1 MGGLTWSP
9 SIFKDSELELPAQ
22 QQIITTTR
30 HWVDHLVVG
39 LNLCPFAQAE
49 LLNQR
54 VRFEVTSVTDE
65 AGLLETLQAEL
76 VLLDQQPGIET
87 TLLIHPRA
95 VTEFGQYNQF
105 LDQVD
110 LLLETGDWLGIY
122 QVASFHPD
130 YQFGGTYPDDAENY
144 TNRSPYPMLHLLREQ
159 SLERAIERYGDT
171 DQIPQRNI
179 ELLEQMGSQQLAGLL
194 AACFDSHGD

>member
-1 MGGLTWSP
+1 MP
-9 SIFKDSELELPAQ
+9 EHH

-30 HWVDHLVVG
+30 NWVDNLVVG
-39 LNLCPFAQAE
+39 LNLCPFARAELINQKIRFEFTPATEEAE
-49 LLNQR
+49 LL
-54 VRFEVTSVTDE
+54 E
-65 AGLLETLQAEL
+65 ALHAEL
-76 VLLDQQPGIET
+76 VRLDQQPDVET
-87 TLLIHPRA
+87 TLLIHPQA

-110 LLLETGDWLGIY
+110 LLLETGGWLGIY

-130 YQFGGTYPDDAENY
+130 YQFGGTHPDDAENY

-194 AACFDSHGD
+194 AACFDSHGN

>member
-1 MGGLTWSP
+1 MISP
-9 SIFKDSELELPAQ
+9 ILSKATAVDMPEHH

-30 HWVDHLVVG
+30 NWVDNLVVG
-39 LNLCPFAQAE
+39 LNLCPFARAE
-49 LLNQR
+49 LINQKI
-54 VRFEVTSVTDE
+54 RFEVTPATEE
-65 AGLLETLQAEL
+65 AELLEALHAEL
-76 VLLDQQPGIET
+76 VLLDQQPDVET
-87 TLLIHPRA
+87 TLLIHPQA

-110 LLLETGDWLGIY
+110 LLLETGGWLGIY

-130 YQFGGTYPDDAENY
+130 YQFGGTHPDDAENY

>member
-1 MGGLTWSP
+1 MISP
-9 SIFKDSELELPAQ
+9 ILSKATAVDMPEHH

-30 HWVDHLVVG
+30 NWVDNLVVG
-39 LNLCPFAQAE
+39 LNLCPFARAE
-49 LLNQR
+49 LINQKI
-54 VRFEVTSVTDE
+54 RFEVTPATEE
-65 AGLLETLQAEL
+65 AELLEALHAEL
-76 VLLDQQPGIET
+76 VLLDQQPDVET
-87 TLLIHPRA
+87 TLLIHPQA

-110 LLLETGDWLGIY
+110 ALLETGDWMGIY

-130 YQFGGTYPDDAENY
+130 YQFGGTHPDDAENY

-194 AACFDSHGD
+194 AACFDSHGN